1 MPKSKQLTRSEQQ
14 FFELLAKIIFSNPFG
29 LERVQVEEMLGHTGE
44 SQPTPGEHHY
54 AAVIPV
60 LEQHLSTLAARG
72 IRRRDDV
79 RSEDR
84 ALLEYAFL
92 FQQYH
97 RFVAQF
103 DELIQR
109 QLAQGDT
116 PASVPFAQELIQ
128 ELARCGFA
136 ENEALRYVALFYQ
149 FRRAYFFIA
158 HALVGDS
165 SSMKQLRGAL
175 WNSVFTS
182 DVRLYAGFLWDR
194 MEDFSTLL
202 LGETGTGKGSAA
214 AAVGRS
220 GLIPFDPATKRF
232 KHSFMA
238 TFTAINLS
246 EFPET
251 LIESELFGHRKG
263 AFTGAIENHRGVF
276 ERCSAHGAL
285 FLDEIGDVSVPTQIK
300 LLTVLQERSFT
311 PVGSHQPL
319 RFEGRVIAATNRSV
333 ETLLAEGRFRQDF
346 YYRLTS
352 DVIQVPPLRVRLQES
367 AAELEQLINLLVA
380 RMTGQNNEV
389 LSEQVRDGLSRSLP
403 ADYSWP
409 GNVRELEQA
418 IRRILIH
425 GRYEPPTVGRP
436 TRSSWLAQAENGE
449 LNAGDLVSAYCRML
463 HDRFGTYEEVASR
476 TGLDRRTVKK
486 YVTVTRTK
494 AQ

>member
-1 MPKSKQLTRSEQQ
+1 MAKAKQLSRDEQQ

-29 LERVQVEEMLGHTGE
+29 LERAQVEDMLGHKDEGASGT
-44 SQPTPGEHHY
+44 GEHHY
-54 AAVIPV
+54 AAVIPL
-60 LEQHLSTLAARG
+60 LEQHMSKLAARG

-79 RSEDR
+79 RREDR
-84 ALLEYAFL
+84 TLLEYAFL
-92 FQQYH
+92 FQIYH

-103 DELIQR
+103 DALIQR

-116 PASVPFAQELIQ
+116 PAAVPFAQQLMAELGG
-128 ELARCGFA
+128 CGFD
-136 ENEALRYVALFYQ
+136 EQEALRYVALFYQ

-165 SSMKQLRGAL
+165 SSMKQLRAAL

-182 DVRLYAGFLWDR
+182 DVRLYADFLWDR

-220 GLIPFDPATKRF
+220 GLIPFDAGTKRF
-232 KHSFMA
+232 KHSFTA

-246 EFPET
+246 EFSET

-263 AFTGAIENHRGVF
+263 AFTGAIDNHRGVF
-276 ERCSAHGAL
+276 ERCSGHGAL

-300 LLTVLQERSFT
+300 LLNVLQERCFT
-311 PVGSHQPL
+311 PVGSHQAL
-319 RFEGRVIAATNRSV
+319 RFEGRVIAATNRAV
-333 ETLLAEGRFRQDF
+333 ENLLEEGRFRHDF

-352 DVIQVPPLRVRLQES
+352 DIIHVPPLRERLQES
-367 AAELEQLINLLVA
+367 PAELDQLVDLLVA
-380 RMTGQNNEV
+380 RMTGHANQTLCTQVREV
-389 LSEQVRDGLSRSLP
+389 LNRSLP
-403 ADYSWP
+403 SDYPWP

-418 IRRILIH
+418 IRRIMIH
-425 GRYEPPTVGRP
+425 GRYEPPPANQRP
-436 TRSSWLAQAENGE
+436 GTTWLAQAEAGQ
-449 LNAGDLVSAYCRML
+449 LNASELLADYCLML
-463 HDRFGTYEEVASR
+463 HRRFGTYEEVASR

-486 YVTVTRTK
+486 YVTAAEANTP
-494 AQ
+494 